1 MHVAVVILNWNT
13 VNYLKQFIPGL
24 LKSLE
29 GEDAELIVADSASD
43 DGSMEMM
50 AECFPDVRRIVLESN
65 FGFTGG
71 YNRALASVDA
81 DCFVLLNSDIEV
93 SEGWL
98 GPLVRMLDDSPEVGA
113 CAPKLHSW
121 FERDKFEY
129 AGAAGGYVDSFCFP
143 LCRGRIMGRVE
154 KDCGQYDSPADV
166 FWVTGAC
173 LAVRR
178 SLFEQLGGLDGRFF
192 AHMEEIDLCWRIQ
205 LAGYRVRVVPES
217 VVYHIGGGTLP
228 QNSPRKL
235 KLNYRNNLLMMENN
249 LARTYGLGELH
260 RRRREGRSI
269 DIDHIA
275 AKAVRKASGK
285 IFLRMAIDGLSGAA
299 YLLMLKWDYF
309 KAVIEAHRE
318 FRALS
323 RRPDAASVAA
333 WLAGSGDACVRGI
346 YDKWMIPRAL
356 ILRDRIFSSVRDYF
370 AQRKDDGAV

>member
-24 LKSLE
+24 LQSIE
-29 GEDAELIVADSASD
+29 GDDAELIVADSASD

-50 AECFPDVRRIVLESN
+50 AECFPDVRRIVLERN

-71 YNRALASVDA
+71 YNRALAQVDA
-81 DCFVLLNSDIEV
+81 DYFVLLNSDIEV
-93 SEGWL
+93 SAEWL
-98 GPLVRMLDDSPEVGA
+98 KPLVQTLDSSPEVGA

-121 FERDKFEY
+121 FDRGMFEY
-129 AGAAGGYVDSFCFP
+129 AGAAGGYIDSFCFP

-178 SLFEQLGGLDGRFF
+178 SLFEKLGGLDDRFF

-205 LAGYRVRVVPES
+205 LAGYRIRVVPSS

-249 LARTYGLGELH
+249 LAKTYGLMELDH
-260 RRRREGRSI
+260 RHSKSRYI
-269 DIDHIA
+269 DIEDIA
-275 AKAVRKASGK
+275 AKAVRKASRK
-285 IFLRMAIDGLSGAA
+285 IFWRMVIDGLSGIA
-299 YLLMLKWDYF
+299 YLLMFKQDYF
-309 KAVIEAHRE
+309 KAVIEAHKE

-323 RRPDAASVAA
+323 HKPETAAVAGY
-333 WLAGSGDACVRGI
+333 LADSGNACVCGI

-356 ILRDRIFSSVRDYF
+356 ILRNRIFASVRNYF
-370 AQRKDDGAV
+370 TTSRYGNHN